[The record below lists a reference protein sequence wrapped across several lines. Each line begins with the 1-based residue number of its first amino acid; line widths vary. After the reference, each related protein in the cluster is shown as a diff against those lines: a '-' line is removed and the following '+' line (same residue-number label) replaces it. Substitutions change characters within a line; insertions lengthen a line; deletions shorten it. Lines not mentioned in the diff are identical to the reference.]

1 MPIPLFAGTSDGPF
15 ISAHRG
21 FSARAPENTLP
32 ALEAALE
39 AGAHV
44 AEIDVRLTRDGK
56 LVVMHDADVDRTT
69 DGSGPVKALTLGE
82 VKKLDAGRWF
92 DRKYTG
98 IKVPT
103 LDEVL
108 TWSRGR
114 LGLLI
119 DMKNYPDRDPLFIEE
134 MIATIQRN
142 QAEDFVIPAGF
153 DHPSLAEI
161 HRRQPDWPLEIIIPC
176 RLMDTVH
183 AARAAGAVLLSLE
196 PEHLVKAD
204 LEDMHAAGLSVL
216 TTLLSVDHA
225 KELFEMGVDFF
236 ESDDV
241 ALIRKALNHLGRG

>member
-69 DGSGPVKALTLGE
+69 DGSGPVKALTLRE

-114 LGLLI
+114 LGLLS

-142 QAEDFVIPAGF
+142 QAEAFAIPAGF

-204 LEDMHAAGLSVL
+204 LEDMHDAGLSVL

>member
-1 MPIPLFAGTSDGPF
+1 MPIPLFAGASDGPF

-56 LVVMHDADVDRTT
+56 LVLMHDSDLDRTT
-69 DGSGPVKALTLGE
+69 DGTGPIKAMTLGE

-92 DRKYTG
+92 DRRYIGT
-98 IKVPT
+98 KVPT

-114 LGLLI
+114 LGLLV
-119 DMKNYPDRDPLFIEE
+119 DMKNYPERDPLFIDE

-142 QAEDFVIPAGF
+142 HAEDFAIPAGF
-153 DHPSLAEI
+153 DHPSLAEL

-176 RLMDTVH
+176 RLVDTVH
-183 AARAAGAVLLSLE
+183 AARAAGSVLLSLE

-204 LEDMHAAGLSVL
+204 VEAMHAAGLSVL
-216 TTLLSVDHA
+216 TTLLSIDQGR
-225 KELFEMGVDFF
+225 ELLDIGVDFF

-241 ALIRKALNHLGRG
+241 SLVRKTLDHLGRG

>member
-1 MPIPLFAGTSDGPF
+1 MPIPLFAGASDGPF

-56 LVVMHDADVDRTT
+56 LVLMHDSDLDRTT
-69 DGSGPVKALTLGE
+69 DGTGPIKAMTLGE

-92 DRKYTG
+92 DRRYIGT
-98 IKVPT
+98 KVST

-114 LGLLI
+114 LGLLV
-119 DMKNYPDRDPLFIEE
+119 DMKNYPERDPLFIDE

-142 QAEDFVIPAGF
+142 HAEDFAIPAGF
-153 DHPSLAEI
+153 DHPSLAEL

-176 RLMDTVH
+176 RLVDTVH
-183 AARAAGAVLLSLE
+183 AARAAGSVLLSLE

-204 LEDMHAAGLSVL
+204 VEAMHAAGLSVL
-216 TTLLSVDHA
+216 TTLLSIDQGR
-225 KELFEMGVDFF
+225 ELLDIGVDFF

-241 ALIRKALNHLGRG
+241 SLVRKTLDHLGRG

>member
-1 MPIPLFAGTSDGPF
+1 MPIRLFASTTDGAF

-32 ALEAALE
+32 ALQAALE

-56 LVVMHDADVDRTT
+56 LVLMHDSEVDRTT
-69 DGSGPVKALTLGE
+69 DGSGPVKAMSLNEL
-82 VKKLDAGRWF
+82 KKLDAGRWF

-98 IKVPT
+98 IQVPT

-114 LGLLI
+114 LGLLL
-119 DMKNYPDRDPLFIEE
+119 DMKNYPERDPLFIDE

-142 QAEDFVIPAGF
+142 HAEDFVIPAGF
-153 DHPSLAEI
+153 DHQSLAEI
-161 HRRQPDWPLEIIIPC
+161 HRRQPDWPLEMIVPC
-176 RLMDTVH
+176 RLADTVH
-183 AARAAGAVLLSLE
+183 AARAAGSVLLSLE
-196 PEHLVKAD
+196 PEHTVKAD
-204 LEDMHAAGLSVL
+204 VEEMHAAGLSVL
-216 TTLLSVDHA
+216 TTLLSVEHGR
-225 KELFEMGVDFF
+225 ELLDMGVDFF

-241 ALIRKALNHLGRG
+241 ALVRKTLDHLSRK

>member
-1 MPIPLFAGTSDGPF
+1 MPIPLFASTTDGPF

-32 ALEAALE
+32 ALQAALD

-56 LVVMHDADVDRTT
+56 LVLMHDGDVDRTT
-69 DGSGPVKALTLGE
+69 DGSGPVKAMTLGE

-114 LGLLI
+114 LGLLV
-119 DMKNYPDRDPLFIEE
+119 DMKNYPERDPLFIDE

-142 QAEDFVIPAGF
+142 HAEDFAIPAGF

-161 HRRQPDWPLEIIIPC
+161 HRRQPDWPLEMIIPC
-176 RLMDTVH
+176 RLADTVH
-183 AARAAGAVLLSLE
+183 AARAAGSVLVSLE
-196 PEHLVKAD
+196 AEHAVKAD
-204 LEDMHAAGLSVL
+204 IEKMHAAGLSVL
-216 TTLLSVDHA
+216 TTLLSVDHGG
-225 KELFEMGVDFF
+225 ELLDMGVDFF

-241 ALIRKALNHLGRG
+241 TLVRKTLDYFGRR

>member
-1 MPIPLFAGTSDGPF
+1 MPIPLFASTTDGPF

-32 ALEAALE
+32 ALQAALD
-39 AGAHV
+39 AGVHV

-56 LVVMHDADVDRTT
+56 LVLMHDGDVDRTT
-69 DGSGPVKALTLGE
+69 DGSGPVKAMTLGE

-98 IKVPT
+98 IKVPS

-114 LGLLI
+114 LGLLV
-119 DMKNYPDRDPLFIEE
+119 DMKNYPERDPLFIDE

-142 QAEDFVIPAGF
+142 HAEDFAIPAGF

-161 HRRQPDWPLEIIIPC
+161 HRRQPDWPLEMIIPC
-176 RLMDTVH
+176 RLADTVH
-183 AARAAGAVLLSLE
+183 AARAAGSVLVSLE
-196 PEHLVKAD
+196 AEHAVKAD
-204 LEDMHAAGLSVL
+204 IEKMHVAGLSVL
-216 TTLLSVDHA
+216 TTLLSVDHGG
-225 KELFEMGVDFF
+225 ELLDMGVDFF

-241 ALIRKALNHLGRG
+241 TLVRKTLDYFGRR